1 MQRTKKEK
9 KPIGGLQW
17 EKINAYLES
26 KGDIIR
32 RAVEAEKEHGILTF
46 TNGGLT
52 STIRHE
58 PLQPS
63 PV

>member
-1 MQRTKKEK
+1 MQQTKKKNHWGIAVEK
-9 KPIGGLQW
+9 K
-17 EKINAYLES
+17 INTCLGS
-26 KGDIIR
+26 KDDIIR
-32 RAVEAEKEHGILTF
+32 RAVEAEKKHGFFTF